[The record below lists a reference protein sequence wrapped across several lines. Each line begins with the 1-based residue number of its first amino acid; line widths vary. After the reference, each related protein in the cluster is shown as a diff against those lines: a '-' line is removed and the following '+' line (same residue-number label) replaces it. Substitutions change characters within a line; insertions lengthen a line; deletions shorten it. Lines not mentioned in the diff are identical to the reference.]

1 MIEVLCTRGVFE
13 SDHRYIAS
21 LLDAIANGIEPR
33 ASGNN
38 GRKTLETTIALRE
51 SHRRGHIPVQLLLE
65 DRHQTIVL
73 AHASLTWCD

>member
-1 MIEVLCTRGVFE
+1 MLCTRGVFE
-13 SDHRYIAS
+13 SDHRYIES
-21 LLDAIANGIEPR
+21 LLDAIENGIEPR
-33 ASGNN
+33 ASGDN

-73 AHASLTWCD
+73 AHASFTWCD